1 MNYKTKLKYINTFIF
16 DVDGVLT
23 DGTVTLFGNGEQVRK
38 MSSRD
43 GYSLQYAKKKGY
55 KIAIISGGSSKGVK
69 QRFDYLGITD
79 VYLSSSNKLEAF
91 NDLVKKYDLNTEHI
105 LDMGDD
111 LPDWEVMKKVGLP
124 TCPQDAATEIRE
136 IAKYVSPFI
145 GGSGCVRDV
154 IEQTLRVQGKW
165 ADKDD
170 LGW

>member
-1 MNYKTKLKYINTFIF
+1 MNYKTKLKHINTFIF

-43 GYSLQYAKKKGY
+43 GYSLQYAKKGY

-105 LDMGDD
+105 LYMGDD

-124 TCPQDAATEIRE
+124 TCPQDAATEIKE

>member
-1 MNYKTKLKYINTFIF
+1 MNYKIKLNHINTFIF

-23 DGTVTLFGNGEQVRK
+23 DGTVALFGNGEQVRK

-43 GYSLQYAKKKGY
+43 GYSMQYAKKKGY

-69 QRFDYLGITD
+69 ERFDYLGIND
-79 VYLSSSNKLEAF
+79 VYLACSNKLKAF
-91 NDLVKKYDLNTEHI
+91 NDLVEKYDLNTEHI
-105 LDMGDD
+105 LYMGDD

-124 TCPQDAATEIRE
+124 TCPRDAATEIKE

-145 GGSGCVRDV
+145 GGGGCVRDV
-154 IEQTLRVQGKW
+154 IEQTLRVQCKW
-165 ADKDD
+165 ADKDN

>member
-1 MNYKTKLKYINTFIF
+1 M
-16 DVDGVLT
+16 
-23 DGTVTLFGNGEQVRK
+23 
-38 MSSRD
+38 
-43 GYSLQYAKKKGY
+43 
-55 KIAIISGGSSKGVK
+55 
-69 QRFDYLGITD
+69 
-79 VYLSSSNKLEAF
+79 YLSSSNKLEAF

-105 LDMGDD
+105 LYMGDD

>member
-1 MNYKTKLKYINTFIF
+1 MNYKKKLNHINTFIF

-38 MSSRD
+38 MLSRD
-43 GYSLQYAKKKGY
+43 GYSMQYALKKGY

-79 VYLSSSNKLEAF
+79 VYLSCSNKLEAF
-91 NDLVKKYDLNTEHI
+91 NDLVEKYDLNTENI
-105 LDMGDD
+105 LYMGDD

-124 TCPQDAATEIRE
+124 TCPKDAATEIKE
-136 IAKYVSPFI
+136 IAKYISPFI

>member
-1 MNYKTKLKYINTFIF
+1 MNYKTKLKHINTFIF
-16 DVDGVLT
+16 DIDGVLT

-43 GYSLQYAKKKGY
+43 GYSMQYAKKKGY

-105 LDMGDD
+105 LYMGDD

>member
-1 MNYKTKLKYINTFIF
+1 MNYKTKLKHINTFIF

-91 NDLVKKYDLNTEHI
+91 NDFVKKYDLNTEHI
-105 LDMGDD
+105 LYMGDD

-145 GGSGCVRDV
+145 GGS
-154 IEQTLRVQGKW
+154 
-165 ADKDD
+165 
-170 LGW
+170 

>member
-1 MNYKTKLKYINTFIF
+1 MNYKKKLNHINTFIF

-105 LDMGDD
+105 LYMGDD

>member
-1 MNYKTKLKYINTFIF
+1 MNYKTKLKHINTFIF

-105 LDMGDD
+105 LYMGDD

-165 ADKDD
+165 ADKDN

>member
-1 MNYKTKLKYINTFIF
+1 MNYKIKLNHINTFIL

-43 GYSLQYAKKKGY
+43 GYAMQYAQKKGY
-55 KIAIISGGSSKGVK
+55 KIAIISGGNSKGVK
-69 QRFDYLGITD
+69 QRFDHLGISD
-79 VYLSSSNKLEAF
+79 VYLSCSNKLEAF

-105 LDMGDD
+105 LYMGDD
-111 LPDWEVMKKVGLP
+111 LPDWEVMEKVGLP
-124 TCPQDAATEIRE
+124 TCPKDAANEIKE

-145 GGSGCVRDV
+145 GGGGCVRDV

-165 ADKDD
+165 ADKDL

>member
-1 MNYKTKLKYINTFIF
+1 MNYKTKLKHINTFIF

-105 LDMGDD
+105 LYMGDD

>member
-1 MNYKTKLKYINTFIF
+1 MNYKTKLKHINTFIF
-16 DVDGVLT
+16 DIDGVLT

-105 LDMGDD
+105 LYMGDD

>member
-1 MNYKTKLKYINTFIF
+1 MNYKIKLNHINTFIF

-43 GYSLQYAKKKGY
+43 GYAMQYAQKIGY

-69 QRFDYLGITD
+69 ERFDYLGIND
-79 VYLSSSNKLEAF
+79 VYLACSNKLKAF
-91 NDLVKKYDLNTEHI
+91 NDLVEKYDLNTEHI
-105 LDMGDD
+105 LYMGDD

-124 TCPQDAATEIRE
+124 TCPRDAATEIKE

-145 GGSGCVRDV
+145 GGGGCVRDV
-154 IEQTLRVQGKW
+154 IEQTLRVQCKW
-165 ADKDD
+165 ADKDN